1 LLLPVE
7 IYRPKHTSKNLF
19 CGIILST
26 FYGTKDKYNIS
37 RTFVWFLFK
46 EVSIMT
52 NKEKLIK
59 LINSINDEAVIE
71 YLLFFI
77 IGKFFGAAEWDV

>member
-1 LLLPVE
+1 
-7 IYRPKHTSKNLF
+7 
-19 CGIILST
+19 
-26 FYGTKDKYNIS
+26 
-37 RTFVWFLFK
+37 
-46 EVSIMT
+46 MT